1 MSKQKTIAF
10 DLDDVICWRP
20 TGYEDLGP
28 LKYDYCKPILETIE
42 LSNSLYDEGYK
53 IVIYTARG
61 MSQYKGNVVDI
72 YTHLYTRT
80 TEQLNSW
87 GLKYHSLVM
96 GKIHYDVLVDD
107 KALNSNKVTKKKIV
121 DLLND

>member
-28 LKYDYCKPILETIE
+28 FKYDYCKPIQEAIDLA
-42 LSNSLYDEGYK
+42 NSFYDEGYK

-80 TEQLNSW
+80 IEQLNSW

-96 GKIHYDVLVDD
+96 GKIHYDVLIDD

>member
-1 MSKQKTIAF
+1 
-10 DLDDVICWRP
+10 VICWRP

-28 LKYDYCKPILETIE
+28 FKYDYCKPILETID
-42 LSNSLYDEGYK
+42 LVNSFYDEGYK

-61 MSQYKGNVVDI
+61 MSQYNGNVAEI
-72 YTHLYTRT
+72 YSNLYTRT
-80 TEQLNSW
+80 IEQLNSW

-96 GKIHYDVLVDD
+96 GKIHYDVLIDD

>member
-28 LKYDYCKPILETIE
+28 LKYDYCKPIKETIE
-42 LSNSLYDEGYK
+42 LVNSFYEDGHK

-96 GKIHYDVLVDD
+96 GKIHYDVLIDD
-107 KALNSNKVTKKKIV
+107 KALNSNEVTKKKIV

>member
-80 TEQLNSW
+80 IEQLNSW

-96 GKIHYDVLVDD
+96 GKIHYDVLIDD